1 MQRAEIVAR
10 LLLRQ
15 EVERTSCFPL
25 VGASFAARFARRGLA
40 DLQLCCS
47 REQARRVAAGR
58 RGFILSTGCLVP
70 PGGAVEAFDVMAR
83 ACGIGT
89 DTEKD
94 T

>member
-1 MQRAEIVAR
+1 MHRAEIVWGAAWEILR
-10 LLLRQ
+10 PRMCLQGNVNPLLFLP
-15 EVERTSCFPL
+15 ENVAGLP
-25 VGASFAARFARRGLA
+25 AAC
-40 DLQLCCS
+40 D
-47 REQARRVAAGR
+47 QARRLAAGR

-70 PGGAVEAFDVMAR
+70 PGAAVEAFDVMAR